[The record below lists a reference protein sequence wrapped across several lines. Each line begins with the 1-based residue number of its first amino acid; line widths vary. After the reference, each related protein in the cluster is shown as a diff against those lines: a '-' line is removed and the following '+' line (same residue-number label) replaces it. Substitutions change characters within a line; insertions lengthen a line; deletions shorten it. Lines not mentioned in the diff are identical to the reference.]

1 MEGVTSSPG
10 TQTMAKDDRFEIHSF
25 QTLLSPLLDLSKS
38 SEKVLQLLLSPCGLE
53 SWVSGHLPQSDM
65 IKEDATIVAA
75 TSISS
80 KAFGRMSST
89 SPSRKIRI
97 LREAE
102 VDDDPVSEQCNTDTG
117 SETSRSSGQSATSK
131 NSRGSCRSGRSA
143 TSKNSRGS
151 RRSGRSNSSRESMK
165 SELADLTSRMKAL
178 EQKRY
183 SLQQQVQVKLLNMS
197 V

>member
-1 MEGVTSSPG
+1 
-10 TQTMAKDDRFEIHSF
+10 MAKDDRFEMHSF

-38 SEKVLQLLLSPCGLE
+38 PEKVLQFLLSPCGLE
-53 SWVSGHLPQSDM
+53 SSASGHLPPSDM

-80 KAFGRMSST
+80 KGFRRMSST
-89 SPSRKIRI
+89 SPSRKVRI
-97 LREAE
+97 LQEGE
-102 VDDDPVSEQCNTDTG
+102 VDDDSVSEQSDTDTG
-117 SETSRSSGQSATSK
+117 SQTSRSSGQSATSK

-151 RRSGRSNSSRESMK
+151 RRRKHK

-178 EQKRY
+178 EKTRY
-183 SLQQQVQVKLLNMS
+183 SLQQQVEVKLLNMS
-197 V
+197 VGIRKLYSD